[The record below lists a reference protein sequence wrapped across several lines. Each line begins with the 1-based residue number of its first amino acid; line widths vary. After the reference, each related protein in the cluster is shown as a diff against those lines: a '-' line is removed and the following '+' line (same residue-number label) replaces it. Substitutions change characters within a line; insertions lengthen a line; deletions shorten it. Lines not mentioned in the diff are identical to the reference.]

1 VAGGARVVNDPS
13 VAPGPPHLVRSKT
26 RIPAL
31 AQVVIAR
38 DRVVG
43 TLARAAEG
51 HRILEVVAAA
61 GSGKTTAAVQ
71 FLASR
76 DGPRAWLTLGEADG
90 SPGRFATYLAAALD
104 GVVPSASEQ
113 TRARLAAGVSPADCA
128 AMLAEALPEG
138 ATLVI
143 DDLHHV
149 EDRPPVLAVL
159 RALAA
164 AVTPGALVVLV
175 SRRSVGAELSRSVLT
190 GAAGRMPD
198 GSLAFTRDEV
208 GALLEAHDVDAEPA
222 EVADASG
229 GWAAG
234 IVFDAVRGRRATPAA
249 AADDPFFAYLGAEVL
264 APLPPDV
271 RRAVIGSAAL
281 EIVEPHGLATL
292 LDVPS
297 GDALYLEIRR
307 QHLPATIEPEG
318 MRYHPRFREFLLS
331 LLDRDPAAKRTLL
344 VRDARRLRDEG
355 HVEEAADRLLEA
367 GAYAEAAACVEAA
380 GGALVARGDWEK
392 ADRWCARLGEGLLSR
407 RPALRGVQ
415 LAAVLAGR
423 RPDLPSL
430 AARLVTSGEYA
441 RLAREA
447 PTAAAAAAFG
457 VHLTG
462 DWRRA
467 ARMLP
472 PDGTAPIVRAT
483 RYVLQ
488 VGSGDAPP
496 RPWPLHEM
504 PPDRTEIGL
513 VECGRY
519 FQGRFDQIEEM
530 RRDDAGVAAR
540 TSVYYIASLRER
552 GRLGDARTWLE
563 LARPSAKVSEW
574 REFWLHLEGE
584 LAFAEG
590 DREGGL
596 GLVREA
602 RAMARAR
609 GHQPADRAIFAAT
622 EGKMLV
628 RLGRVE
634 EAAERLRT
642 AMAWSRERG
651 LPAFW
656 EHSAVWLAAALLAQE
671 EHPDAVSEPLRQ
683 AIDGMDRAD
692 RRLEQPAALVF
703 LAEARWRAGDDD
715 GHDAAA
721 HRALEVSEV
730 MGSFGPLVTALA
742 DAPDVLSRCI
752 DAGGPREPDWRRLA
766 RAGEAAHASST
777 TADARIVIGT
787 LGRLR
792 VAVDG
797 DERDV
802 NPSRAIDVAAEVARA
817 GWRGV
822 PRADLVELLAEHS
835 VDAQNYLRQVV
846 HRLRRIA
853 PEGVELT
860 SDDGMLRWMPAGSVV
875 TEDDVLRALL
885 AQVGRETGDMRLRTL
900 AAALELAERGVL
912 VTATDTVAASEL
924 RAGLAAEVAEA
935 RREFARMLLA
945 SGRATEAVAAARG
958 AVKAEPLREDGW
970 RLLMRA
976 AAAADGPAA
985 VVPVYAECAASLAE
999 IGLEPSG
1006 GTRDLLRRLRDPGG
1020 RRVSAPA

>member
-1 VAGGARVVNDPS
+1 MVNDPA
-13 VAPGPPHLVRSKT
+13 VAPGPPHLIRSKT

-38 DRVVG
+38 ERVVG

-51 HRILEVVAAA
+51 HRVLEVVASA

-90 SPGRFATYLAAALD
+90 SPGRFVTYLAAALD
-104 GVVPSASEQ
+104 DVVPGASEQ
-113 TRARLAAGVSPADCA
+113 TQARLAAGVSPADCA
-128 AMLAEALPEG
+128 AMLAEALPED
-138 ATLVI
+138 ATVVI
-143 DDLHHV
+143 DDLHHI

-159 RALAA
+159 RALTG

-175 SRRSVGAELSRSVLT
+175 SRRSLSAELSRSVLT
-190 GAAGRMPD
+190 GAAGRMPG
-198 GSLAFTRDEV
+198 GSLAFTSDEV
-208 GALLEAHDVDAEPA
+208 GALLEAHDVDAEPEA
-222 EVADASG
+222 VADASG

-234 IVFDAVRGRRATPAA
+234 IVFDAVRGRRAAPGT
-249 AADDPFFAYLGAEVL
+249 AADDPFFEYLGAEVL
-264 APLPPDV
+264 APIAPDV
-271 RRAVIGSAAL
+271 RAAVVRSAVL

-297 GDALYLEIRR
+297 ADALYLEIRR

-318 MRYHPRFREFLLS
+318 LRYHPRFREFLLS
-331 LLDRDPAAKRTLL
+331 LLDRDPAARRTLL
-344 VRDARRLRDEG
+344 VRDARRLEEEG
-355 HVEEAADRLLEA
+355 QVEEAADRFLAA
-367 GAYAEAAACVEAA
+367 GACEEAAACVEAA
-380 GGALVARGDWEK
+380 GPGLIVRGDWDK
-392 ADRWCARLGEGLLSR
+392 ADRWCALLGEDLLSR
-407 RPALRGVQ
+407 RAALRGVQ
-415 LAAVLAGR
+415 LGAVLAGR
-423 RPDLPSL
+423 RPDLPAL
-430 AARLVTSGEYA
+430 ATRLLASGEYA
-441 RLAREA
+441 RLAEEA
-447 PTAAAAAAFG
+447 PEAAATAAFG

-467 ARMLP
+467 SRMLP
-472 PDGTAPIVRAT
+472 PDGTAPVVRAT
-483 RYVLQ
+483 RYVLE
-488 VGSGDAPP
+488 VGSGEGPP

-504 PPDRTEIGL
+504 PADRTQIGL

-519 FQGRFDQIEEM
+519 FQGRFDDIDEM
-530 RRDDAGVAAR
+530 RRDDEGVGAR

-563 LARPSAKVSEW
+563 LARPSATVSEW
-574 REFWLHLEGE
+574 REFWLHMEGE

-596 GLVREA
+596 AMVREA

-609 GHQPADRAIFAAT
+609 AHGPADHAIFAVT

-628 RLGRVE
+628 RLGRVD
-634 EAAERLRT
+634 EAAERLRE
-642 AMAWSRERG
+642 AMAWSRGRG

-656 EHSAVWLAAALLAQE
+656 EQAATWLAAARLAQE
-671 EHPDAVSEPLRQ
+671 EHPDAVTELLHE
-683 AIDGMDRAD
+683 AIDGMEAAD

-715 GHDAAA
+715 GHDEAA
-721 HRALEVSEV
+721 HRALEVAEH
-730 MGSFGPLVTALA
+730 MGSFGPLVAALA
-742 DAPDVLSRCI
+742 DVPDVLSRCI
-752 DAGGPREPDWRRLA
+752 DAGGAREADWRRLA
-766 RAGEAAHASST
+766 RAGEASHASST
-777 TADARIVIGT
+777 TAEARIVIGT

-797 DERDV
+797 TERDV
-802 NPSRAIDVAAEVARA
+802 NPSRAIDIAAEVARA

-822 PRADLVELLAEHS
+822 PRADLVELLSEHS

-860 SDDGMLRWMPAGSVV
+860 SEDGMLRWTPAGAVV

-912 VTATDTVAASEL
+912 VTAADTGTAAEL
-924 RAGLAAEVAEA
+924 RAALIAAVAEA
-935 RREFARMLLA
+935 RREYARLLLTA
-945 SGRATEAVAAARG
+945 GRATEAVAAARG
-958 AVKAEPLREDGW
+958 AVTAEPLREDGW
-970 RLLMRA
+970 CLLMRA
-976 AAAADGPAA
+976 SAAADGPAA
-985 VVPVYAECAASLAE
+985 VAPVYAECAASLAE
-999 IGLEPSG
+999 IGLEPSA
-1006 GTRDLLRRLRDPGG
+1006 GTRDLLRRLREAGG